1 MATVNRIILQYNTAK
16 QMAGPQLQHFRVLSL
31 TANSVLGKTVKT
43 ELL

>member
-1 MATVNRIILQYNTAK
+1 MATVVLIILQYNTAE
-16 QMAGPQLQHFRVLSL
+16 QMARPILQHFRVLSL